1 MTIVICAWCKI
12 YLKSQPG
19 STQISHGIC
28 ARCKQKQLE
37 LIEGKTTEEVPHHP
51 QLIQISLPGE
61 PGYEKVAI
69 SALATLAHSMGFSQ
83 ERIDGL
89 KIALSEVALISDLL
103 KPDQGDRR

>member
-1 MTIVICAWCKI
+1 MMIVICAWCKK
-12 YLKSQPG
+12 YLNSQPG
-19 STQISHGIC
+19 PTEISHGIC

-37 LIEGKTTEEVPHHP
+37 LIEGKTTEEVPHHSQP
-51 QLIQISLPGE
+51 LPSE
-61 PGYEKVAI
+61 LRYEKVAM
-69 SALATLAHSMGFSQ
+69 SALATLAHSTGFSQ